1 MAGTKL
7 RYKVVIV
14 APTCFYYQV
23 TLFRKLAAHPRIDL
37 LVCFCSDES
46 LYARDVHE
54 MYKTDSSW
62 GDEGQLLDGFKYKF
76 LKNRSLSPSYL
87 KWPFGL
93 INPGIWSEIREER
106 PDVVILMSWMNLTW
120 WIAVSVCLRYGVP
133 FLYMTDANIQAEL
146 VGRRWKKWIK
156 SFMLGKLLFPLATGF
171 LCAGTANHLLYR
183 FYGVP
188 EEKLVPF
195 AYSWGY
201 EPFLQISEGLRLRK
215 KELRAALGLPEE
227 GFVILFCGRLSK
239 EKDPF
244 ALLEA
249 YRRVKNRNKTL
260 IFVGDGEL
268 NNPLKD
274 YVAEHNL
281 ESVHFFGFQGRR
293 EIAKFYAV
301 SDALVLPSHRETWG
315 IVVNE
320 ALCFRLPV
328 IVSDQVGA
336 GRDLVRDGQNGYRFP
351 AGDVEMLAERINQ
364 LMDLPEDK
372 RTLMGIMSL
381 KMITGWAE
389 RDLPGSLDAY
399 LDYVYSK
406 K

>member
-62 GDEGQLLDGFKYKF
+62 GDEGQLLDGFKYRF

-93 INPGIWSEIREER
+93 I
-106 PDVVILMSWMNLTW
+106 
-120 WIAVSVCLRYGVP
+120 
-133 FLYMTDANIQAEL
+133 
-146 VGRRWKKWIK
+146 
-156 SFMLGKLLFPLATGF
+156 
-171 LCAGTANHLLYR
+171 
-183 FYGVP
+183 
-188 EEKLVPF
+188 
-195 AYSWGY
+195 
-201 EPFLQISEGLRLRK
+201 
-215 KELRAALGLPEE
+215 
-227 GFVILFCGRLSK
+227 
-239 EKDPF
+239 
-244 ALLEA
+244 
-249 YRRVKNRNKTL
+249 
-260 IFVGDGEL
+260 
-268 NNPLKD
+268 NPLKD

-281 ESVHFFGFQGRR
+281 ESVHFFGFQGRS

-301 SDALVLPSHRETWG
+301 SDVLVLPSRRETWG

-336 GRDLVRDGQNGYRFP
+336 GRDQVRDGHNGYRFP
-351 AGDVEMLAERINQ
+351 AGDVEMLAERIDQ

-372 RTLMGIMSL
+372 RTLMGIISL